1 MDEEKKYDF
10 KKSEEGIIAYWKE
23 GRVFEKAKER
33 VSKEVKAKNWKKY
46 YFLDGPPYATGA
58 IHMGTA
64 WNKIIKDYYM
74 RFWRM
79 NGYDVHSQP
88 GYDTHGL
95 PIENKVEKKLGLK
108 NKTDIEKY
116 GVEKFVQKCRNFA
129 TEHIGDMNREFANLG
144 VWMDWET
151 PYITLENYYIEGA
164 WHTFKTAFE
173 KNFLYKGNYSVHVC
187 PHCATAVAY
196 NEIEHKKVKDTSIFI
211 KFKAKGRKNEYFV
224 IWTTTPWTLPA
235 NTGIMVNPKFE
246 YSRILANGEILI
258 VAKELAQKTMEKF
271 GIADYKEIGTV
282 KGADLVGV
290 EYENPLSDIVPLQNE
305 IKGRVVPSEQYVFL
319 TDGTGLVHCAPGHGL
334 EDYKVGIENKLPVV
348 CPVGLDGKYD
358 ERAGKFAGM
367 FVKKADAEI
376 INVLRETGAL
386 LAEGQIEHEYPMCW
400 RCASPLL
407 MLAVPQWFFRVSTI
421 KQKLIEE
428 NKKVR
433 WAPEWAGKRFENW
446 LESLSDWPIS
456 RQRYWG
462 IPLPIWTCECGKV
475 RIVGSA
481 EELGVTLTDLHK
493 PHIDAVELDCECG
506 KKMRRIPDVL
516 DVWFD
521 SGVAPWASLHYPK
534 EKEKFEELFPADFEV
549 EGPDQIRGWWNSQI
563 ITSIITF
570 GKAPFKNIL
579 FHGFLMDAHG
589 IKMSKSKGNI
599 AAPEDA
605 IASHG
610 RDALR
615 LYLLSSETWNDFYFS
630 MEKAKESA
638 KVLNVLW
645 NTYLFAKAYCEHAG
659 EPKELNTEDRW
670 LISKINSLA
679 KLCAEKSRAMHGHE
693 AASALADFVLNDLSR
708 WYIKLIRD
716 RTWPGYAGEDR
727 KAACYTLWH
736 SLDQTLKL
744 LAPIAPFMTEKIYLE
759 AFGQSVHL
767 QDYPQADEKKINPEL
782 EEKMALAKEIA
793 EAADS
798 ARQEA
803 KIKLRHPVK
812 RIVLI
817 GDFQMEELAEVL
829 KSRCNC
835 KSVELSEKEPEGM
848 IPREITG
855 GKVFLDTEITKEI
868 LEESL
873 LREVSRKIQELRKQN
888 NLKVEEQISIVLA
901 GDRETLNTLLAHSSE
916 LKTAVGAAKI
926 EANGTTK
933 ELGSCEFG
941 GKKIGIWFER
951 I

>member
-1 MDEEKKYDF
+1 MDEDKKYDF
-10 KKSEEGIIAYWKE
+10 KKTEEETLAYWKE
-23 GRVFEKAKER
+23 EKIFEQAK
-33 VSKEVKAKNWKKY
+33 KKGGKKY

-64 WNKIIKDYYM
+64 WNKIIKDYYT
-74 RFWRM
+74 RFRRM
-79 NGYDVHSQP
+79 GGYDVHSQP

-116 GVEKFVQKCRNFA
+116 GVEKFVQECRNFA

-144 VWMDWET
+144 VWMDWEN

-196 NEIEHKKVKDTSIFI
+196 NEIEHKKVKDTSIFV
-211 KFKAKGRKNEYFV
+211 KFKAKGKENEYFV

-246 YSRILANGEILI
+246 YSKILAGGEILI

-271 GIADYKEIGTV
+271 GITGYEEIEVV
-282 KGADLVGV
+282 KGAELVGIG
-290 EYENPLSDIVPLQNE
+290 YENPLAEQVTLQKE
-305 IKGRVVPSEQYVFL
+305 IKGRIVPSEQFVSL

-334 EDYKVGIENKLPVV
+334 EDYKVGVENKLPVV
-348 CPVGLDGKYD
+348 CPVGLDGKYTK
-358 ERAGKFAGM
+358 EAGKFEGM

-376 INVLRETGAL
+376 IQILEEKGAL
-386 LAEGQIEHEYPMCW
+386 LKQEPIEHEYPMCW
-400 RCASPLL
+400 RCSSPLL

-421 KQKLIEE
+421 KEKLIEE
-428 NKKVR
+428 NRKVT

-446 LESLSDWPIS
+446 LETLADWPIS

-475 RIVGSA
+475 RVVGSA
-481 EELGVTLTDLHK
+481 EELGAKIKDLHK
-493 PHIDAVELDCECG
+493 PYIDSVELDCECG
-506 KKMRRIPDVL
+506 KKMKRIPDVL

-534 EKEKFEELFPADFEV
+534 DKKTFEKLFPADFEV
-549 EGPDQIRGWWNSQI
+549 EGPDQIRGWWNSQM
-563 ITSIITF
+563 ITSVITF
-570 GKAPFKNIL
+570 GRAPFTKIL

-589 IKMSKSKGNI
+589 AKMSKSKGNI
-599 AAPEDA
+599 VSPADVV
-605 IASHG
+605 ASLG

-630 MEKAKESA
+630 MDKAKESS
-638 KVLNVLW
+638 KILNVLW
-645 NTYLFAKAYCEHAG
+645 NTYLFAKTYCERAG
-659 EPKELNTEDRW
+659 KPEHLNTEDRW
-670 LISKINSLA
+670 LISRINSLA
-679 KLCAEKSRAMHGHE
+679 KLCAEKNGAMHGHE
-693 AASALADFVLNDLSR
+693 AVTAIMDFILNDLSR
-708 WYIKLIRD
+708 WYVKLIRD
-716 RTWPGYAGEDR
+716 RTWPGYEGADR

-736 SLDQTLKL
+736 AIEETLKL
-744 LAPIAPFMTEKIYLE
+744 IAPAAPFMAEKI
-759 AFGQSVHL
+759 FRDIKGTSVHL
-767 QDYPQADEKKINPEL
+767 QDYPKADDNKIDPKL
-782 EEKMALAKEIA
+782 EENMALVKQIA
-793 EAADS
+793 EAVDS

-812 RIVLI
+812 RIVLV
-817 GDFQMEELAEVL
+817 GDFELEAFADVL

-835 KSVELSEKEPEGM
+835 KNVEFSKTEPKGM
-848 IPREITG
+848 VMREAHG
-855 GKVFLDTEITKEI
+855 GKVFLDTEITKEL

-873 LREVSRKIQELRKQN
+873 IREVARKIQELRKQN

-901 GDRETLNTLLAHSSE
+901 GDAETLNTLISNSGE
-916 LKTAVGAAKI
+916 LKSAVGASKITKSEKI
-926 EANGTTK
+926 E

-941 GKKIGIWFER
+941 GKRIGIWFER
-951 I
+951 V